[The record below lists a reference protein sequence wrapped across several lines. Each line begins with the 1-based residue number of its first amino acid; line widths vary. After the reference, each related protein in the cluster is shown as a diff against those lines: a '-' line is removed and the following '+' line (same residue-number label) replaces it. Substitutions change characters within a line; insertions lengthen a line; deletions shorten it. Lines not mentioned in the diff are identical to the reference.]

1 MTASPDASG
10 NNCYRHPDRQ
20 SFTLCQR
27 CGRTVCPSCQTQAA
41 VGVHCPECIKE
52 ARANGP
58 KRKPILVRAARASTG
73 KPVVT
78 YTLIAITVAVFLL
91 QLIPGSPVTFAL
103 IYFPVLTEFEPWRM
117 ITSAFLHSTNSI
129 FHIGFNMFT
138 LFIFGRALEIPLGRA
153 RFLALYLISALGG
166 SVAVLLMA
174 EPRSAVLGASGAI
187 FGIVAAFFVIQRRMG
202 VNNRVLLIVLVIN
215 LVAGFIPGL
224 NISWQAH
231 VGGLVTGAIL
241 ALIFLRQRNKSSA
254 IPEVALVALTVVGL
268 IAVTLVRILV
278 L

>member
-1 MTASPDASG
+1 VTTSPDASG
-10 NNCYRHPDRQ
+10 NYCYRHPDRQ
-20 SFTLCQR
+20 SYTLCQR

-58 KRKPILVRAARASTG
+58 KRKPVLVRAARASTG

-78 YTLIAITVAVFLL
+78 YTLIALTVAVFLL
-91 QLIPGSPVTFAL
+91 QLIPASGVTSAL
-103 IYFPVLTEFEPWRM
+103 VYYPPFTAAEPWRM
-117 ITSAFLHSTNSI
+117 ITSAFLHSPSGI

-153 RFLALYLISALGG
+153 RFLSLYLISALGG
-166 SVAVLLMA
+166 SVAVLMLA
-174 EPRSAVLGASGAI
+174 PQSLVLGASGAI

-202 VNNRVLLIVLVIN
+202 VQNRLLMIVLGIN

-224 NISWQAH
+224 NISWEAH
-231 VGGLVTGAIL
+231 VGGLITGAVI
-241 ALIFLRQRNKSSA
+241 ALIFLRKRNRDSV
-254 IPEVALVALTVVGL
+254 IPEVALVALVVAAL
-268 IAVTLVRILV
+268 IAVTLLRAFV

>member
-1 MTASPDASG
+1 MTSSPDPSG
-10 NNCYRHPDRQ
+10 HYCYRHPDRQ
-20 SFTLCQR
+20 SYTLCQR

-58 KRKPILVRAARASTG
+58 KRKPILVRASRASSG

-78 YTLIAITVAVFLL
+78 YTLIGLTVVIFLL
-91 QLIPGSPVTFAL
+91 QLIPGTGVTQNL
-103 IYFPVLTEFEPWRM
+103 VYYPPLTASEPWRM
-117 ITSAFLHSTNSI
+117 ITSAFLHSPSSI
-129 FHIGFNMFT
+129 FHVGFNMFT

-153 RFLALYLISALGG
+153 RFISLYLISALGG
-166 SVAVLLMA
+166 SVAVLLLA
-174 EPRSAVLGASGAI
+174 PGSVVLGASGSI

-202 VNNRVLLIVLVIN
+202 VNNRVLLIVLGIN

-231 VGGLVTGAIL
+231 VGGLVTGALL
-241 ALIFLRQRNKSSA
+241 ALVFLRQRNKKTV
-254 IPEVALVALTVVGL
+254 IPEFGLVALVAAGLVALTL
-268 IAVTLVRILV
+268 ARIFV
-278 L
+278 P

>member
-1 MTASPDASG
+1 MTTSPDASG
-10 NNCYRHPDRQ
+10 NYCYRHPDRQ

-58 KRKPILVRAARASTG
+58 KRKPVLVRAARASQG

-78 YTLIAITVAVFLL
+78 YTLIGLTVAIFLL
-91 QLIPGSPVTFAL
+91 QLIPGLGVTQAL
-103 IYFPVLTEFEPWRM
+103 VYYPPLTAVEPWRM
-117 ITSAFLHSTNSI
+117 ITSAFLHSTSSI
-129 FHIGFNMFT
+129 FHLGFNMFT

-153 RFLALYLISALGG
+153 RFVALYLISALGG
-166 SVAVLLMA
+166 SVAVLLLA
-174 EPRSAVLGASGAI
+174 PTSVVLGASGSI

-231 VGGLVTGAIL
+231 VGGLITGAVL
-241 ALIFLRQRNKSSA
+241 ALIFLRQRNKRSA
-254 IPEVALVALTVVGL
+254 NSEIALVALVVVAL
-268 IAVTLVRILV
+268 ISLTLVRIFV

>member
-1 MTASPDASG
+1 MTTSPDASG
-10 NNCYRHPDRQ
+10 NYCYRHPDRQ

-58 KRKPILVRAARASTG
+58 KRKPVLVRAARASEG

-78 YTLIAITVAVFLL
+78 YTLIGLTVAIFLL
-91 QLIPGSPVTFAL
+91 QLIPGLGVTQAL
-103 IYFPVLTEFEPWRM
+103 VYYPPLTAIEPWRM
-117 ITSAFLHSTNSI
+117 ITSAFLHSTSSI
-129 FHIGFNMFT
+129 FHLGFNMFT
-138 LFIFGRALEIPLGRA
+138 LFIFGRVLEIPLGRA
-153 RFLALYLISALGG
+153 RFIALYLISALGG
-166 SVAVLLMA
+166 SVAVLLLA
-174 EPRSAVLGASGAI
+174 PTSVVLGASGSI

-231 VGGLVTGAIL
+231 VGGLVTGAVL
-241 ALIFLRQRNKSSA
+241 ALIFVRQRNKRSA
-254 IPEVALVALTVVGL
+254 NSEIALVALVVAAL
-268 IAVTLVRILV
+268 ISLTLVRIFV

>member
-1 MTASPDASG
+1 MTTSPDASG
-10 NNCYRHPDRQ
+10 NYCYRHPDRQ

-58 KRKPILVRAARASTG
+58 KRKPVLVRASRASRG

-78 YTLIAITVAVFLL
+78 YTLMALTGLIFLL
-91 QLIPGSPVTFAL
+91 QLVPGLGITQAL
-103 IYFPVLTEFEPWRM
+103 VYYPPLTEFQPWRM

-153 RFLALYLISALGG
+153 RFIALYLISALGG
-166 SVAVLLMA
+166 SVAVLLLA
-174 EPRSAVLGASGAI
+174 PGSVVLGASGAI

-202 VNNRVLLIVLVIN
+202 VNNRVLLIVLAIN

-231 VGGLVTGAIL
+231 VGGLLTGALL
-241 ALIFLRQRNKSSA
+241 ALVFLRQRNKASA
-254 IPEVALVALTVVGL
+254 NPEIALVALVVAALIGL
-268 IAVTLVRILV
+268 TLARLFV

>member
-1 MTASPDASG
+1 MTTSPDASG
-10 NNCYRHPDRQ
+10 NYCYRHPDRQ

-58 KRKPILVRAARASTG
+58 KRKPVLVRAARSSRG

-78 YTLIAITVAVFLL
+78 YTLMALTIAVFLL
-91 QLIPGSPVTFAL
+91 QLIPGSGVTQAL
-103 IYFPVLTEFEPWRM
+103 VYYPPLTAVEPWRM
-117 ITSAFLHSTNSI
+117 ITSAFLHSTSGI

-138 LFIFGRALEIPLGRA
+138 LFIFGRALEVPLGRA
-153 RFLALYLISALGG
+153 RFIALYLISALGG
-166 SVAVLLMA
+166 SVAVLLIA
-174 EPRSAVLGASGAI
+174 PGSVVLGASGAI

-224 NISWQAH
+224 NISWEAH
-231 VGGLVTGAIL
+231 VGGLITGAML
-241 ALIFLRQRNKSSA
+241 ALVFLRQRNKRSA
-254 IPEVALVALTVVGL
+254 NSEIALVALVAAAL
-268 IAVTLVRILV
+268 IALTLVRIFV